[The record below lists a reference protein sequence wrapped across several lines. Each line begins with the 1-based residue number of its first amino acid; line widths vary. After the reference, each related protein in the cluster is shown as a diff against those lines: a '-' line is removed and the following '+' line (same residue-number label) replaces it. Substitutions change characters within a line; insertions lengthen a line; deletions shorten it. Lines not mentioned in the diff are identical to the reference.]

1 MAEPEQPVEGGS
13 PGEKAAAAA
22 PERILLTS
30 FRLASL
36 VFFVL
41 AAMAMAIHETPAM
54 LKGFT
59 VLTKGFAGMQDVP
72 VAALAILF
80 FVQLGSLG
88 RIVGPPAEGAG
99 PPLRLGTPQAIA
111 LLVGMAALIWFLRT
125 QVLFDFDLSRDE
137 QMVTFD
143 APIFA
148 RGHLFWPIPPFW
160 RDWYDALNSNFIM
173 PVGDKDGWVSGY
185 LPMNAALRGVLSQVL
200 PWDGVSPLLVLAGGL
215 ALWRIT
221 LRLWPASP
229 STRAVVL
236 ILFAGSSQ
244 VIVIGTTVYAMTAH
258 MAFNLIWLWLF
269 LQRRPA
275 AHAGAIG
282 LGFLATGLHQPL
294 FHPLFVL
301 PFLAWLLAEKKW
313 RLLLVYVV
321 AYGAIGLFW
330 AKYPGWVSTMAGH
343 PVPADLNVDGISYID
358 RLTRNAT
365 KFTDVSLWMMG
376 ANLLRFVAWQHLLLI
391 PLAIV
396 ALRARQWTDPVC
408 RALMLGIALL
418 IAIMTVIL
426 PPQGHG
432 WGYRYLHGFI
442 GSAVL
447 IAGFG
452 WHWLEQ
458 RRIAPVRAL
467 RWATGLSVLVLLP
480 AHVWMARHFTAPFAA
495 ASARIAAIPADVV
508 IVDTEQVSFSGD
520 LVRNRADLS
529 NRPILLDNAL
539 VLSDDLPDLCEG
551 RSLGFADAP
560 LFGTIDTLFGVAPA
574 TAPGERQGLLHKAAV
589 EAGCRIVPVPV
600 P

>member
-1 MAEPEQPVEGGS
+1 MADSEQP
-13 PGEKAAAAA
+13 AAVIPPA
-22 PERILLTS
+22 ERTLLTS
-30 FRLASL
+30 FRLASV
-36 VFFVL
+36 VFFAL
-41 AAMAMAIHETPAM
+41 SAMAMAIHETPAM
-54 LKGFT
+54 LRGLT
-59 VLTKGFAGMQDVP
+59 VLTRGFAGRHDIP
-72 VAALAILF
+72 VAVLAILF
-80 FVQLGSLG
+80 FVQLASRG
-88 RIVGPPAEGAG
+88 RIVDKPAQAAA
-99 PPLRLGTPQAIA
+99 PPLGLTARQTIA
-111 LLVGMAALIWFLRT
+111 LLVGMAALIWVLRT
-125 QVLFDFDLSRDE
+125 QVLFDYDLSRDE
-137 QMVTFD
+137 KMVTFD

-148 RGHLFWPIPPFW
+148 HGHLFWPIPPFW
-160 RDWYDALNSNFIM
+160 RGWYDALNSIFIM

-185 LPMNAALRGVLSQVL
+185 LPMNAALRALLSQVL
-200 PWDGVSPLLVLAGGL
+200 PWNGISPLLVLAGGL

-294 FHPLFVL
+294 FHPLFVA
-301 PFLAWLLAEKKW
+301 PFLDLLRREKRWKE
-313 RLLLVYVV
+313 LAAYVIC
-321 AYGAIGLFW
+321 YGAIGLFW
-330 AKYPGWVSTMAGH
+330 AKYPGWVSAMAGH
-343 PVPADLNVDGISYID
+343 PVPAALNIDGISYID

-365 KFTDVSLWMMG
+365 RFTDVSLWIMG
-376 ANLLRFVAWQHLLLI
+376 ANVLRFVAWQHLLLV

-396 ALRARQWTDPVC
+396 ALRTRQWADPVC
-408 RALMLGIALL
+408 RALLLGIVML

-458 RRIAPVRAL
+458 RGIAPVRAM
-467 RWATGLSVLVLLP
+467 RWATALSMLVLLP

-495 ASARIAAIPADVV
+495 ASARIERIPADVV
-508 IVDTEQVSFSGD
+508 IVDTEQVSFSPD

-539 VLSDDLPDLCEG
+539 VPAEALPALCAG

-560 LFGTIDTLFGVAPA
+560 LFASIDTLFGVAPA
-574 TAPGERQGLLHKAAV
+574 TAPGERQRQLQDAAV
-589 EAGCRIVPVPV
+589 AAGCRIVPVP
-600 P
+600 